1 MRMSTGIAA
10 RWSCV
15 WCRSM
20 WVTPRDLEI
29 LARVRDAR
37 ACDSATFTDLFPTVR
52 SLRQRLWRLTRER
65 FLKNYRIGNQRA
77 SLLDPRSVPILWLPA
92 KEALGSR
99 VSLG

>member
-52 SLRQRLWRLTRER
+52 SLRQRLWRFALER
-65 FLKNYRIGNQRA
+65 VPKNHPNGNKRA
-77 SLLDPRSVPILWLPA
+77 HLLDRRSVPIPGFPA
-92 KEALGSR
+92 KR
-99 VSLG
+99 VRGLAV